1 MRIST
6 VYDWVPVFLVVAY
19 IVSLV
24 RDWRPIRSLR
34 DENRDLRSALD
45 EQSKRYDALER
56 KYEDLAAKYAT
67 LEKSRD
73 FSSAFQPLA
82 AAIDRSRVDA
92 TSEHEKM
99 LAAIDSLERRSEEA
113 WSEIARGLAANTAVI
128 STLAA
133 GIHAGTVKGEP
144 A

>member
-1 MRIST
+1 MQIST
-6 VYDWVPVFLVVAY
+6 IYDWVPVFLVAAY

-34 DENRDLRSALD
+34 EENRDLRSSLE
-45 EQSKRYDALER
+45 EQSKRYDALEK
-56 KYEDLAAKYAT
+56 KYDDLAGKYAV

-82 AAIDRSRVDA
+82 AAIDRARHDSN
-92 TSEHEKM
+92 TEHERM
-99 LAAIDSLERRSEEA
+99 LAVIDGLERRSEEA
-113 WSEIARGLAANTAVI
+113 WAEIARGLAANTAVI

-133 GIHAGTVKGEP
+133 GINAGTLAERRP
-144 A
+144 

>member
-1 MRIST
+1 MKIT
-6 VYDWVPVFLVVAY
+6 NIYDWIPVFLVVAY

-34 DENRDLRSALD
+34 EENRDLRSALD

-56 KYEDLAAKYAT
+56 KYEDLASKYAL

-73 FSSAFQPLA
+73 FKSAFDPLA
-82 AAIDRSRVDA
+82 QALDKHREAANA
-92 TSEHEKM
+92 EHTRM
-99 LAAIDSLERRSEEA
+99 LAALDAIERHSEEA
-113 WSEIARGLAANTAVI
+113 WAEIARGLAANTAVI

-133 GIHAGTVKGEP
+133 GINAGTLKERT
-144 A
+144 

>member
-1 MRIST
+1 MQIST
-6 VYDWVPVFLVVAY
+6 IYDWVPVFLVAAY

-34 DENRDLRSALD
+34 DENRDLRATV
-45 EQSKRYDALER
+45 EAQSKRYDALEK
-56 KYEDLAAKYAT
+56 KYDDLAGKYAA

-73 FSSAFQPLA
+73 FSSAFEPLSH
-82 AAIDRSRVDA
+82 AIEQSRKDA
-92 TSEHEKM
+92 NAEHERM
-99 LAAIDSLERRSEEA
+99 LAAIDAIERRSEEA
-113 WSEIARGLAANTAVI
+113 WSEITRGLAANTAVI

-133 GIHAGTVKGEP
+133 GINAGTLKERR